1 MPAGVSVLGGPFDLE
16 LAWGLQSGR
25 TSSVGANAAPIG
37 ATFPAFPPAT
47 GWDTGRTQVEVGVP
61 EGGETHWFTL
71 HAPFHGPARP
81 ILEVSFGEGFRGT
94 QTLHAVMDRQPYY
107 ATDSWVEPIPSMT
120 HGRVWEVIREA
131 PEGDPVGMMVE
142 MALPMARLVEVMR
155 LLEDMKAEGFTL
167 DFVWR
172 DPAPEA
178 SDD

>member
-1 MPAGVSVLGGPFDLE
+1 MEAFVQSLPTDDSLARFTFEPQIQVGDL
-16 LAWGLQSGR
+16 
-25 TSSVGANAAPIG
+25 SSILRQV
-37 ATFPAFPPAT
+37 
-47 GWDTGRTQVEVGVP
+47 WDTGRTQVEVGVP

-71 HAPFHGPARP
+71 HVPFHGPARP